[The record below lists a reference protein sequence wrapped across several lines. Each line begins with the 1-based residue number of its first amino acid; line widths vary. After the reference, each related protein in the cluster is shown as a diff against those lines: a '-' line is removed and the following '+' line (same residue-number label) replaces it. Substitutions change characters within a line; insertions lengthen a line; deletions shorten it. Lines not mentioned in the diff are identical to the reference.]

1 MGSLC
6 IFGLYGA
13 IEMLLLLLLLLQTN
27 YVKGKFS
34 ENLTVKHQLTKDQ

>member
-13 IEMLLLLLLLLQTN
+13 IEMLLLLLLQTN